1 MNDLFNNREIATGI
15 WLVIAAIILGSSK
28 AVRES
33 LAKVAK
39 MFTHP
44 KIAIPILLMAA
55 YVGFEVFLC
64 QQFNLWNI
72 SLLKDTLYWFLLS
85 GLALLM
91 NLITNKEPGKFF
103 KETIFQCI
111 GITAVLEFILNVHTL
126 PLLGE
131 IILLP
136 VLCFLGAGI
145 TMSQYEPKYAMIGK
159 LFSGV
164 LSVLGLLLL
173 IYVIRSLYLYHADL
187 MTRSTL
193 NSFFLPILLTLL
205 VLPFLYMSKLVA
217 DYETFFVRLQ
227 IFIPLDRRL
236 RNYVRWQTLLNCRFD
251 LFKLARFQKNALSSN
266 WELSNQQGVDR
277 LINNFKSGPSNEN

>member
-15 WLVIAAIILGSSK
+15 WLFVAAIIAGRSK
-28 AVRES
+28 GVRES

-39 MFTHP
+39 MFTNL
-44 KIAIPILLMAA
+44 KITIPILLMVA
-55 YVGFEVFLC
+55 YVGLEVYTC

-72 SLLKDTLYWFLLS
+72 SLLKDTLYWLLLS
-85 GLALLM
+85 GFALLM
-91 NLITNKEPGKFF
+91 NCIGNKEPGKFF

-111 GITAVLEFILNVHTL
+111 GITAVLEFLLNVHTL

-136 VLCFLGAGI
+136 VLCFLLVGT
-145 TMSQYEPKYAMIGK
+145 TMSQYDPKYAMIGN

-187 MTRSTL
+187 MTRDTL
-193 NSFFLPILLTLL
+193 NSFLLPILLTLL
-205 VLPFLYMSKLVA
+205 FLPFLYTAKLIS
-217 DYETFFVRLQ
+217 DYEMFFVRLQ
-227 IFIPLDRRL
+227 IFIPQDRRL
-236 RNYVRWQTLLNCRFD
+236 RSYVRWQTLQNCHFD

-277 LINNFKSGPSNEN
+277 LVQTFKSGPSNEN